1 MPKQE
6 NVKPGLN
13 KEADILETNKNIP
26 KIDKRTKNGK
36 KLDIA
41 QVIKLKDINRLS
53 FQDIANKTGYSKPYV
68 HTAYTE
74 FKKLLPSIPELET
87 FKNNRANLLS
97 GIEYKML
104 QNIADDDKISK
115 ASLNNVAYSFN
126 QIHTARR
133 LEEGKGTAGGVTVNI
148 EIAYQEAT
156 DRSRNIRLKH
166 IGSNE
171 PIVIDND
178 LQE

>member
-1 MPKQE
+1 MPKLAIKSQ
-6 NVKPGLN
+6 N
-13 KEADILETNKNIP
+13 

-36 KLDIA
+36 KLDLA
-41 QVIKLKDINRLS
+41 EVIKLKDVNNLS
-53 FQDIANKTGYSKPYV
+53 YNQIGKQLGYSGPYI
-68 HTAYTE
+68 HKAYNK
-74 FKKLLPSIPELET
+74 FKDLVQDTDTSNNFSDNRVRILSSIEM
-87 FKNNRANLLS
+87 N
-97 GIEYKML
+97 ML
-104 QNIADDDKISK
+104 QDMVNVDKREK
-115 ASLNNVAYSFN
+115 ASLNNVAYAFN

-166 IGSNE
+166 IGSSE